1 MMKPL
6 EGRVAL
12 VTGVSRKQGIGFG
25 IAQRLAQAGA
35 NLFLHGYADFDRQQT
50 WGADNHGMEGI
61 IEDLQHDG
69 VRIQSSNHNFRDPV
83 TPYKIIEEAV
93 GAFGHIDILV
103 ANHAHSEVGE
113 LEDLTADHIDEHLL
127 VNVRGTLLLV
137 QAFAQ
142 QHDGRAGGRVIL
154 MISGQHRT
162 PMPNEIAYAA
172 SKGALHQITPTL
184 ATALIER
191 NITVNA
197 VDPGPTDT
205 GWADQA
211 TYEAVL
217 ATQPMGRWG
226 LPDDVARLVLWL
238 VTDAG
243 CWMTGQVLN
252 STGKP

>member
-6 EGRVAL
+6 TGRVAL
-12 VTGVSRKQGIGFG
+12 ITGVSRKQGIGFG

-35 NLFLHGYADFDRQQT
+35 DLFLHGYGDYDSQQR
-50 WGADNHGMEGI
+50 WGADKHGMEGI
-61 IEDLQHDG
+61 VEDLWHYG
-69 VRIQSSNHNFRDPV
+69 VRIQSTNHNFRDPV
-83 TPYKIIEEAV
+83 TPYKIMEEAV
-93 GAFGHIDILV
+93 ETFGHIDILV
-103 ANHAHSEVGE
+103 ANHAHSEMGK
-113 LEDLTADHIDEHLL
+113 LEDLTAYQIDEHFL

-142 QHDGRAGGRVIL
+142 QHDGRQGGRVVL

-184 ATALIER
+184 ATALIDR
-191 NITVNA
+191 HITVNA
-197 VDPGPTDT
+197 IDPGPTDT
-205 GWADQA
+205 GWADEE

-243 CWMTGQVLN
+243 RWMTGQVLN
-252 STGKP
+252 STGSP